1 VGVPSRE
8 PAGATADVAI
18 VGGGPAGSAAALW
31 LARQGLR
38 VVVIERER
46 FPRHQ
51 PGETLPPGVE
61 PIFAQLGVTNA
72 IEAAGFI
79 RHRGTWVTW
88 SGPRRFDALGGDRD
102 GPWLG
107 FQAPLIRQATFS
119 TRWNLFQMAGERSVL
134 AKVDY
139 AGTLAR

>member
-1 VGVPSRE
+1 MAAPMSRVRTARCTRRVHSALQVVLPSPLYTHSPGCQLPVAGVP
-8 PAGATADVAI
+8 TV
-18 VGGGPAGSAAALW
+18 ALW

-46 FPRHQ
+46 FPRYW
-51 PGETLPPGVE
+51 PGETLPPGFE

-88 SGPRRFDALGGDRD
+88 SGPRRFDSFGGDRD

-107 FQAPLIRQATFS
+107 FQAPR
-119 TRWNLFQMAGERSVL
+119 
-134 AKVDY
+134 
-139 AGTLAR
+139 